1 MRRPAL
7 PALLTAVA
15 LLVIGSLPAAAQQ
28 VSIGGVSGS
37 RALLIVDG
45 GAPRFVAAGQT
56 HQGVKLLKVEGDT
69 ATVEIDGRRQSL
81 RVGEAPVSLGGGA
94 APQGSGRVV
103 MTADSRGHFSPAGQ
117 INGRSV
123 QFLVDTGATE
133 VILSENEARRI
144 NLEFAKGQRVT
155 VSTANGQVN
164 GHRIQ
169 LDSVRVGE
177 AMIYGVSAIV
187 LPQPMPAVL
196 LGNSFLNRF
205 QMQRTNDQLTLERRY

>member
-28 VSIGGVSGS
+28 VSIGGVSGA

-69 ATVEIDGRRQSL
+69 ATVEIDGRRQTL

-133 VILSENEARRI
+133 VILSELEARRI

>member
-133 VILSENEARRI
+133 VILSEIEARRI

>member
-7 PALLTAVA
+7 PTVLLTAV
-15 LLVIGSLPAAAQQ
+15 VGMGMWTGAAAQQ

-56 HQGVKLLKVEGDT
+56 HQGVKLLRVEGDT
-69 ATVEIDGRRQSL
+69 ATVEIDGRRQTL

-94 APQGSGRVV
+94 VPQGSGRVV

-117 INGRSV
+117 INGRTV

-133 VILSENEARRI
+133 VILSEVEARRI
-144 NLEFAKGQRVT
+144 NLDFAKGQRVT

-177 AMIYGVSAIV
+177 AQIYGVSAIV

-196 LGNSFLNRF
+196 LGNTFLNRF

>member
-7 PALLTAVA
+7 PALLTALA

-69 ATVEIDGRRQSL
+69 ATVEIDGRRQTL

>member
-1 MRRPAL
+1 MHRPAL
-7 PALLTAVA
+7 TSLLLAAALGAGL
-15 LLVIGSLPAAAQQ
+15 SLPAAAQQ
-28 VSIGGVSGS
+28 VSLGGVSGS
-37 RALLIVDG
+37 RALLIVEG
-45 GAPRFVAAGQT
+45 GAPRFVGVGQT
-56 HQGVKLLKVEGDT
+56 HQGVKLLKLDGEV
-69 ATVEIDGRRQSL
+69 ATVEIDGRRQTL
-81 RVGEAPVSLGGGA
+81 RVGEAPVSL
-94 APQGSGRVV
+94 GRVV

-133 VILSENEARRI
+133 VILSESEAKRI
-144 NLEFAKGQRVT
+144 NLDFAKGQRVT

-177 AMIYGVSAIV
+177 AQIFGVSAIV
-187 LPQPMPAVL
+187 LPQPMPSVL

>member
-1 MRRPAL
+1 MHRPAL
-7 PALLTAVA
+7 TSLLLAAALGAGL
-15 LLVIGSLPAAAQQ
+15 SLPAAAQQ
-28 VSIGGVSGS
+28 VALGGVSGS
-37 RALLIVDG
+37 RALLIVEG
-45 GAPRFVAAGQT
+45 GAPRFVGVGQT
-56 HQGVKLLKVEGDT
+56 HQGVKLLKLDGEV
-69 ATVEIDGRRQSL
+69 ATVEIDGRRQTL

-94 APQGSGRVV
+94 APPGSGRVV

-133 VILSENEARRI
+133 VILSESEAKRI
-144 NLEFAKGQRVT
+144 NLDFAKGQRVT

-177 AMIYGVSAIV
+177 AQIFGVSAIV
-187 LPQPMPAVL
+187 LPQPMPSVL

>member
-69 ATVEIDGRRQSL
+69 ATVEIDGRRQTL

>member
-1 MRRPAL
+1 MARPITRPAL
-7 PALLTAVA
+7 FCPRDVRIRQQGALP
-15 LLVIGSLPAAAQQ
+15 IQQ
-28 VSIGGVSGS
+28 C
-37 RALLIVDG
+37 
-45 GAPRFVAAGQT
+45 
-56 HQGVKLLKVEGDT
+56 
-69 ATVEIDGRRQSL
+69 L
-81 RVGEAPVSLGGGA
+81 RK
-94 APQGSGRVV
+94 
-103 MTADSRGHFSPAGQ
+103 
-117 INGRSV
+117 
-123 QFLVDTGATE
+123 
-133 VILSENEARRI
+133 LSEIEARRI

>member
-15 LLVIGSLPAAAQQ
+15 LLGIGSLPAAAQQ

-69 ATVEIDGRRQSL
+69 ATVEIDGRRQTL

-94 APQGSGRVV
+94 APQ
-103 MTADSRGHFSPAGQ
+103 AP
-117 INGRSV
+117 
-123 QFLVDTGATE
+123 
-133 VILSENEARRI
+133 
-144 NLEFAKGQRVT
+144 
-155 VSTANGQVN
+155 
-164 GHRIQ
+164 
-169 LDSVRVGE
+169 
-177 AMIYGVSAIV
+177 
-187 LPQPMPAVL
+187 
-196 LGNSFLNRF
+196 
-205 QMQRTNDQLTLERRY
+205 